1 MTRLERLEESV
12 TYHIKFREDDY
23 KDEDDLLQVM
33 LEFQRRKE
41 ELKVE
46 EKE

>member
-1 MTRLERLEESV
+1 MD
-12 TYHIKFREDDY
+12 YKKFREDDY
-23 KDEDDLLQVM
+23 EDEDDHLQVM